1 MFSRIRNEKKSL
13 FLDKKFNYYTL
24 SSNNIILIVK
34 RLNKGLLLI
43 IAFISISS
51 YGQNTN
57 RVITTGVPF
66 LLITPDARSAGMGEL
81 GVATPADAYSQQWNP
96 AKYAFALSEKGI
108 GISYT
113 PYLSKLVDDIFLGN
127 LTFYRKLNNR
137 SSWATSLKYFSLG
150 NIQFNEFVGGSIV
163 DQGQERPS
171 ELTLDLSYALKLS
184 EQFSMA
190 VGGRYIR
197 SDLKIASDADTS
209 SANTLGIDI
218 AGYYQSNNFDFGKNS
233 AIFRSGINISNIGP
247 RINYDIGGQKSFI
260 PTNLKMGFGLDLLF
274 DDQNSLGIYTEFNKL
289 LVPTPVEVYDDE
301 GVFLGYSQPDIDFL
315 KGLFTSFS
323 DAPGGLSEELS
334 EVTVAIG
341 LEYLFQEVF
350 SLRTGYFNESKDKG
364 SRRYLTLGAGFDLN
378 FMDIDISYLF
388 STSKVRNP
396 LENTIRFSLSLN
408 LESPI
413 PQTSEEATIK

>member
-1 MFSRIRNEKKSL
+1 M
-13 FLDKKFNYYTL
+13 L
-24 SSNNIILIVK
+24 S
-34 RLNKGLLLI
+34 
-43 IAFISISS
+43 F
-51 YGQNTN
+51 GQNSN

-66 LLITPDARSAGMGEL
+66 LMITPDTRSAGMGEL

-96 AKYAFALSEKGI
+96 AKYAFASSEKGI

-127 LTFYRKLNNR
+127 LTFYKKLNDR

-150 NIQFNEFVGGSIV
+150 NIQFNEFVAGSIV

-218 AGYYQSNNFDFGKNS
+218 AGYYQSNPFDLGKNS
-233 AIFRSGINISNIGP
+233 ALFRSGINISNIGP
-247 RINYDIGGQKSFI
+247 RLNYDVGGRKSFI

-274 DDQNSLGIYTEFNKL
+274 DDKNSLGIYTEFNKL
-289 LVPTPVEVYDDE
+289 LVPTPVAVYGDD
-301 GVFLGYSQPDIDFL
+301 GAMLGYRQPDIDFI
-315 KGLFTSFS
+315 KGIFTSFS
-323 DAPGGLSEELS
+323 DAPNGLSEELS
-334 EVTVAIG
+334 EITVALG
-341 LEYLFQEVF
+341 LEYLFQDVF
-350 SLRTGYFNESKDKG
+350 SLRTGYFNESQNKG

-378 FMDIDISYLF
+378 FMDVDISYLF
-388 STSKVRNP
+388 STSNVRNP
-396 LENTIRFSLSLN
+396 LENTIRFSLTLD
-408 LESPI
+408 LETPAPESSDEVVI
-413 PQTSEEATIK
+413 R